1 LKNGNFIIA
10 PAFSPDSYREGIK
23 GGGTERALAQILFIA
38 YGVSLP
44 RAFISLSVV

>member
-10 PAFSPDSYREGIK
+10 PAFSPDNYREGIK

-38 YGVSLP
+38 CGASLP
-44 RAFISLSVV
+44 GAILSLSVV